1 MEPATNKIRPTTNWL
16 NSGIATGVEGFGFGF
31 ALFSVS
37 LGFTV
42 GLEIVFVGLDV

>member
-1 MEPATNKIRPTTNWL
+1 MIKLIDPTANKSRKHPRE
-16 NSGIATGVEGFGFGF
+16 NSEIDSKVDGL
-31 ALFSVS
+31 ALVSVS